1 MSSDGAVILGG
12 PGQDFMESCT
22 VHLRIV
28 LSLIC
33 LLVADVS
40 AADDME
46 RQLESQLTAAGSNK
60 AEIAGALARV
70 PAEQKMSMQFLIAWM
85 NGEDLQRLTAERLLE
100 NVELAS
106 KVRSL
111 TDWQQQIPDD
121 IFNNFVLPHA
131 CFDEPRDP
139 WRADFHRRFWPL
151 VKDCRTSSEAAQVLN
166 QKAFAE
172 LKVRYST
179 GRRRA
184 NQSPAESI
192 EQGLA
197 SCSGLS
203 VILVDACRSV
213 GVPARIAGIPKW
225 ANKDGNHTWV
235 EIWDHGWHF
244 AGAAEYDSQ
253 GLDRAW
259 FTNDAAQ
266 ADPESRLS
274 SIYAVKYEP
283 TGIHFPLPWNP
294 GDDSIHAVNVTE
306 RYVSKRVDL
315 PEGFTRVLF
324 SAKDRSGKRV
334 ALRVQLSEGNDAA
347 TPVGG
352 DKRTAGKTRDET
364 RDTNDFLESV
374 LQKGQ
379 TYQITATDEQGKM
392 HAWKFTTSSE
402 EQQMIS
408 WEWPSQEAASPD
420 NP

>member
-1 MSSDGAVILGG
+1 M
-12 PGQDFMESCT
+12 
-22 VHLRIV
+22 
-28 LSLIC
+28 
-33 LLVADVS
+33 
-40 AADDME
+40 
-46 RQLESQLTAAGSNK
+46 
-60 AEIAGALARV
+60 
-70 PAEQKMSMQFLIAWM
+70 
-85 NGEDLQRLTAERLLE
+85 
-100 NVELAS
+100 
-106 KVRSL
+106 
-111 TDWQQQIPDD
+111 
-121 IFNNFVLPHA
+121 
-131 CFDEPRDP
+131 
-139 WRADFHRRFWPL
+139 
-151 VKDCRTSSEAAQVLN
+151 VKDCRTASEAAQVLN
-166 QKAFAE
+166 QKVFSE

-235 EIWDHGWHF
+235 EVWDDGWHF

-294 GDDSIHAVNVTE
+294 ADDSIHAVNVTE
-306 RYVSKRVDL
+306 RYISKHVEL

-324 SAKDRSGKRV
+324 SAKDKSGKRV
-334 ALRVQLSEGNDAA
+334 ALRVQLSQGADTLSDDQKA
-347 TPVGG
+347 P
-352 DKRTAGKTRDET
+352 GKTRDET
-364 RDTNDFLESV
+364 RDTNDFLEAV
-374 LQKGQ
+374 LKKGQ
-379 TYQITATDEQGKM
+379 TYQITATDEQGKN
-392 HAWKFTTSSE
+392 HAWEFTTSSE
-402 EQQMIS
+402 EQQTIS
-408 WEWPSQEAASPD
+408 WEWPLQQAASI
-420 NP
+420 NNE

>member
-1 MSSDGAVILGG
+1 MN
-12 PGQDFMESCT
+12 
-22 VHLRIV
+22 LRIV
-28 LSLIC
+28 MSLMC
-33 LLVADVS
+33 LVVARAS
-40 AADDME
+40 ADDGLD
-46 RQLESQLTAAGSNK
+46 RQLELQLAASGTNA
-60 AEIAGALARV
+60 AEISGALSRV
-70 PAEQKMSMQFLIAWM
+70 PDDQKASMRFLVAWM
-85 NGEDLQRLTAERLLE
+85 NGQDLKQLTADRLLE
-100 NVELAS
+100 NVALAT
-106 KVRSL
+106 KVRNL
-111 TDWQQQIPDD
+111 APWQQQIPDD

-131 CFDEPRDP
+131 CFDEPRDL
-139 WRADFHRRFWPL
+139 WRADFHDRFWPL
-151 VKDCRTSSEAAQVLN
+151 VKDCRTASEAAQVLN
-166 QKAFAE
+166 QKVFAE
-172 LKVRYST
+172 LKVKYST

-225 ANKDGNHTWV
+225 ANKEGNHTWV
-235 EIWDHGWHF
+235 EVWDDGWHF

-306 RYVSKRVDL
+306 RYVSKRVDV

-334 ALRVQLSEGNDAA
+334 ALRVQLSQGSDA
-347 TPVGG
+347 TNPVGS
-352 DKRTAGKTRDET
+352 DKKTAGKTRDET
-364 RDTNDFLESV
+364 RDTNDFLEAV

-379 TYQITATDEQGKM
+379 TYQITASDEQGKM
-392 HAWKFTTSSE
+392 LAWEFTTSSE

-408 WEWPSQEAASPD
+408 WEWPSQAAASLD
-420 NP
+420 NQ